1 MMNHLY
7 LCLLRIILIETAIN
21 QRTLTYIIPE

>member
-1 MMNHLY
+1 MFSIMMNHLY

-21 QRTLTYIIPE
+21 QRTLT